1 VIFAKLKICGEND
14 KHFCSNPSEGPERP
28 LAFPLNVLK
37 INIGALE
44 GITVNEVGY
53 GDGEYDG
60 FLFLPDVM
68 LYPCVEPEGEEH
80 GGQLG

>member
-1 VIFAKLKICGEND
+1 LK
-14 KHFCSNPSEGPERP
+14 
-28 LAFPLNVLK
+28 
-37 INIGALE
+37 

-53 GDGEYDG
+53 RDGEYDG

-68 LYPCVEPEGEEH
+68 LYPGVEPEGEEH